1 MHHTKDKGDIAAAM
15 ALADL
20 TLKGYICFTPT
31 VSEHLPF
38 DLIAYKDGKCL
49 RIQAKYN
56 SNRKI
61 CNKTSWAD
69 KNGSHS
75 KRYGKDDF
83 DYYALYIPDLN
94 RVLYP
99 NISFGGNSIA
109 VEKPKNTAYVY
120 WWEDFLDFTDKAER
134 KNYKIFGYELNL
146 KNDPARK
153 APRIN
158 HRKVERPSKEELNEL
173 IWSKP
178 MTELSDQFGVS
189 DRAIARW
196 IKYYGLE
203 KPPIGHWIKNSV
215 KEKESQ

>member
-1 MHHTKDKGDIAAAM
+1 MHHIAAAM

-20 TLKGYICFTPT
+20 TLKGYICFTTT

-61 CNKTSWAD
+61 RNKTSWAD
-69 KNGSHS
+69 KHGSHF
-75 KRYGKDDF
+75 KYYKKDDF

-99 NISFGGNSIA
+99 SISFGCSSIA
-109 VEKPKNTAYVY
+109 IEPPKSGAAIY

-134 KNYKIFGYELNL
+134 KTWE
-146 KNDPARK
+146 AH
-153 APRIN
+153 IN
-158 HRKVERPSKEELNEL
+158 HRKVERPSKEELHQL

-178 MTELSDQFGVS
+178 MTELSNQFGVS
-189 DRAIARW
+189 DRTIARW

-203 KPPIGHWIKNSV
+203 KPPIGHWIKTSEQ
-215 KEKESQ
+215 KKDS